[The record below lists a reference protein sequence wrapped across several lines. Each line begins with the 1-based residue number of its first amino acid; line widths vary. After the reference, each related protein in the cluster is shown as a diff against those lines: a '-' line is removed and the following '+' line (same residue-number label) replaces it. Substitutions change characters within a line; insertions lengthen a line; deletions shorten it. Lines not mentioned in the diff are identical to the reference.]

1 MSTITR
7 EKIQADAL
15 NILEQYNRVGLGI
28 SMGVGKTRIA
38 IKHILKNYEP
48 FLKVLVVVPKNSIKD
63 SWIDEL
69 NKMNIYDRLIDH
81 IDFVTYLSLNKKKP
95 NDYNIIYLDECH
107 SLLYNHEQF
116 LNGYSGKIVGLT
128 GTPPKDDFSEKGKMV
143 NKYCPIKYSF
153 SVDNATDNNILN
165 DYKIVVHY
173 LKLSSE
179 KNIQK
184 KNKQGGVWYTSELKD
199 YYYNTERLNNA
210 NTQKQKQLASIMRMR
225 SIMDYTTK
233 ERYVKYFLRKVQS
246 KCIIFANTQK
256 QADRICTHSYHSKN
270 DQSEYNLELFN
281 DGRINQ
287 LSCVSQLNEGISISD
302 LSEGIIMHSYG
313 NERKTAQRIGRL
325 LRLNPNDIATCHI
338 LCYAN
343 TIDEHWVESAL
354 KTFDSSKIK
363 KIKIS

>member
-1 MSTITR
+1 MIEYKIKIMSRITR

-15 NILEQYNRVGLGI
+15 NILEQYNKVGLGI

-38 IKHILKNYEP
+38 IKHILKNYVP

-173 LKLSSE
+173 LKLS
-179 KNIQK
+179 
-184 KNKQGGVWYTSELKD
+184 
-199 YYYNTERLNNA
+199 
-210 NTQKQKQLASIMRMR
+210 
-225 SIMDYTTK
+225 
-233 ERYVKYFLRKVQS
+233 
-246 KCIIFANTQK
+246 
-256 QADRICTHSYHSKN
+256 
-270 DQSEYNLELFN
+270 
-281 DGRINQ
+281 
-287 LSCVSQLNEGISISD
+287 
-302 LSEGIIMHSYG
+302 
-313 NERKTAQRIGRL
+313 
-325 LRLNPNDIATCHI
+325 
-338 LCYAN
+338 
-343 TIDEHWVESAL
+343 
-354 KTFDSSKIK
+354 
-363 KIKIS
+363 